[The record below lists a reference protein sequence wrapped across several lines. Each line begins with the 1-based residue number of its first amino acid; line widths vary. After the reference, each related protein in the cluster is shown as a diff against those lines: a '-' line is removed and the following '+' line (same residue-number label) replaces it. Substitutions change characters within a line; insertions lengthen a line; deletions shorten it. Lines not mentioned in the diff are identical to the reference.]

1 MLQTSCYHLTR
12 SLILYSFGLK
22 PDATVEEFRG
32 GPGEFQQVLLP
43 EATDKCSDHR
53 ISSDARCSADVW
65 ERRGEELGSC
75 DSEVRI
81 DLLSLLATFYPSAFP
96 LDFLTNCT

>member
-12 SLILYSFGLK
+12 SLILNAFDLK